1 MSIRTNLCVGTPAK
15 MSRASSRTR
24 TSTCRT
30 SGPYPTVWKA
40 AFGRLMIVSLSLSSR
55 PMGLGSVPAYSLLS
69 AARCALLDP
78 RQRCPKAHSNK
89 TTFPQETDPR
99 ISSHSP
105 PQPLD
110 NYKFGI
116 PYPTLTARVFLI
128 RKPQAFM
135 YSVALPMT
143 VLTTLCGAC
152 WGT

>member
-1 MSIRTNLCVGTPAK
+1 
-15 MSRASSRTR
+15 
-24 TSTCRT
+24 
-30 SGPYPTVWKA
+30 
-40 AFGRLMIVSLSLSSR
+40 MIVLSSLSSQS
-55 PMGLGSVPAYSLLS
+55 MGLGSVPPTQRLS
-69 AARCALLDP
+69 AATCALFGATRTSPTINPFRDFHWNTTLT
-78 RQRCPKAHSNK
+78 HK
-89 TTFPQETDPR
+89 TIFAQETDPR

-116 PYPTLTARVFLI
+116 PYPTLTARIFLI

-135 YSVALPMT
+135 YNVALPMT